1 MAIFNAPFAYM
12 SVCAR
17 LYAVTLALSLLAAA
31 TVHAAPIGDAGSE
44 TEAILLAMIPI
55 GKQLLEKQ
63 GTFVPYGGAMTMDGK
78 VVTVAGYSG
87 TEPPPSPEIIDALN
101 FAFRTGAL
109 TGTYKATGLFS
120 DVEASPPGN
129 KEKTRAIAA
138 ALDHQDN
145 YSMVIYFPYKI
156 VAGTVQFNEV
166 FASPGDNKL
175 FLK

>member
-1 MAIFNAPFAYM
+1 MATFNAPFACT
-12 SVCAR
+12 SVYAR
-17 LYAVTLALSLLAAA
+17 LHAVTLALSLLAAA
-31 TVHAAPIGDAGSE
+31 TVHAAPIADAGSE

-87 TEPPPSPEIIDALN
+87 TEPPPTPEIIDALN

-109 TGTYKATGLFS
+109 TGKYKATGLFS
-120 DVEASPPGN
+120 DVEVSSPGN

-145 YSMVIYFPYKI
+145 YSVVIYFPYKI
-156 VAGTVQFNEV
+156 VAGKVEFDQVT
-166 FASPGDNKL
+166 ALPGENRL

>member
-1 MAIFNAPFAYM
+1 MAICNAPFACTTVY
-12 SVCAR
+12 AR
-17 LYAVTLALSLLAAA
+17 LHAVTLALCILAAT
-31 TVHAAPIGDAGSE
+31 TVHAAPMGDAGSE

-63 GTFVPYGGAMTMDGK
+63 GQFVPYGGAMTMDGK
-78 VVTVAGYSG
+78 VVTVVGYSG
-87 TEPPPSPEIIDALN
+87 TEPPPSQEIIDALN

-120 DVEASPPGN
+120 DVEFSPPGG

-145 YSMVIYFPYKI
+145 YSVVIYFPYKI
-156 VAGTVQFNEV
+156 VADKVQFDQV
-166 FASPGDNKL
+166 SALPGENKL
-175 FLK
+175 FQK

>member
-1 MAIFNAPFAYM
+1 MLPTTRFHWA
-12 SVCAR
+12 AR
-17 LYAVTLALSLLAAA
+17 LNAVTLALLLLAASA
-31 TVHAAPIGDAGSE
+31 VHSAPIADAGSE

-63 GTFVPYGGAMTMDGK
+63 GKFVPYGGAMTMDGK

-87 TEPPPSPEIIDALN
+87 TEPPPSPESIIDALN

-138 ALDHQDN
+138 TLDHQDN
-145 YSMVIYFPYKI
+145 YSVVIYFPYKI
-156 VAGTVQFNEV
+156 VAGTVHFDEV
-166 FASPGDNKL
+166 FASPGENKV
-175 FLK
+175 FQK

>member
-1 MAIFNAPFAYM
+1 MLPTTQFHWT
-12 SVCAR
+12 AR
-17 LYAVTLALSLLAAA
+17 LHAATLALSLLAAA
-31 TVHAAPIGDAGSE
+31 TVHAAPIGDAESD

-87 TEPPPSPEIIDALN
+87 TEPPPSQEIIDALN

-109 TGTYKATGLFS
+109 TGKYKATGLFS

-145 YSMVIYFPYKI
+145 YSVVIYFPYKI
-156 VAGTVQFNEV
+156 VAGKVQLDEV
-166 FASPGDNKL
+166 FASPGENKL